1 MMINYIETECD
12 IIDETKVPK
21 DMEELE
27 ARFEELEEWS
37 EENNVEDTGDNA
49 DMNESN
55 GDEV

>member
-12 IIDETKVPK
+12 IIDGTKVPK